1 MHSVDYVV
9 FAAYLIGSL
18 GLGLAFARRQRGEGE
33 FFVAGR
39 SMRWVPIGLS
49 VMVTAFSAMNYV
61 AFPGEVSRHGLYV
74 LLCLPV
80 FVLVAFPVTRVI
92 MPYYH
97 GLGLT
102 SAYEVLERR
111 FDVRVRCL
119 ASGLFIVW
127 RLLWMAVALFV
138 PSKVLSLMLGWD
150 LWVVVAVAGAVA
162 AAYTAAGGMRAVI
175 WTDVAQFVV
184 LVGGLVVA
192 LAVAA
197 ARVDGGLAGIVRAGA
212 EGGVL
217 KPFHPFD
224 PQVLS
229 PDPTVRIT
237 LWSCLVGTFVA
248 FLARYGAD
256 QVVVQRY
263 FAARSLRDAQRGF
276 WLNVAA
282 ALVALS
288 GLALLGLAMR
298 AGVGATGGKVAG
310 GPLGGFAAFVASMP
324 AGVCGLL
331 VAGLFAASMSSVDS
345 GINSCS
351 AAYETDFHRRLFARG
366 GHPEGS
372 VGRSRVLA
380 VVFGAVATVG
390 ACTVPHWGPSIFVI
404 ANRVIH
410 GLGGPLL
417 AIFVLAMFSR
427 RANGVGVFAG
437 GVLGALGSVW
447 VSFGVKGLALHY
459 YVVTNLVGTMVLC
472 WVLSFLAGRPSPEQL
487 AWTWRGRRAG

>member
-162 AAYTAAGGMRAVI
+162 AAYTAAGGM
-175 WTDVAQFVV
+175 
-184 LVGGLVVA
+184 
-192 LAVAA
+192 
-197 ARVDGGLAGIVRAGA
+197 RAGA